1 MDKFSLKKKRYQRRR
16 QKVKKSL
23 LRTKSDVRRLCI
35 SKSNTSFY
43 AQIIDD
49 LEGKTL
55 VALSTLSKE
64 FAAEKNKGNIKTAT
78 ALGKALAEKAKAS
91 GITKVVFDR
100 NGFLYHGKIKAFADA
115 ARENGLEF

>member
-1 MDKFSLKKKRYQRRR
+1 MDKKTLKKMRYQRRR
-16 QKVKKSL
+16 MKVKKDIL
-23 LRTKSDVRRLCI
+23 GKNVEVKRLCI
-35 SKSNTSFY
+35 NKSNKSLY

-49 LEGKTL
+49 VNGHTL

-64 FAAEKNKGNIKTAT
+64 FSSEKNRANSNAAV
-78 ALGKALAEKAKAS
+78 ALGKAIAEKAKSAS
-91 GITKVVFDR
+91 ITKVKFDR